1 MTGIFSPGKIK
12 TLAVVYCSL
21 NIDNQGSYSFEL
33 INFHAA
39 TFKSFRNFRCFTMY
53 IFFDLIQCNRHKLWC
68 PPKCCCAVQLLVS
81 IFVLALTTAVN
92 SIPNINLFFQ
102 DFPGMERILM
112 PIQTLH
118 NKYTSMGMSLL
129 FICLECL
136 CCMLLIKMKFR
147 SNLPSFTN

>member
-1 MTGIFSPGKIK
+1 MCTVVWILITRVHTLLSLSIF
-12 TLAVVYCSL
+12 TLPLSKVFETFVVLQC
-21 NIDNQGSYSFEL
+21 
-33 INFHAA
+33 
-39 TFKSFRNFRCFTMY
+39 T

-102 DFPGMERILM
+102 DFPGMERIFML
-112 PIQTLH
+112 IQTLD

>member
-33 INFHAA
+33 TIFTLPLSKVFE
-39 TFKSFRNFRCFTMY
+39 TFVVLQCT

-68 PPKCCCAVQLLVS
+68 PPKCCCTVQLLVC

-102 DFPGMERILM
+102 DFPGMERIFM
-112 PIQTLH
+112 PIQTLD

-136 CCMLLIKMKFR
+136 CCMLLIKMKLR